1 MDMTALIGAA
11 GVAISSLAAAMAL
24 WRKLRNAK
32 AALNDN
38 VQTGLAVVAD
48 LEHTKEKL
56 KELGESRLGLARQL
70 RDSERLLTTLEESAS
85 EKIDAATVGGDFL
98 AKKLKV
104 KHHVAYRMAK
114 KPESPFQL
122 EHVPS
127 VGKRW
132 RAKAGSVQDWL
143 GR

>member
-56 KELGESRLGLARQL
+56 KRVGETYDTISEKL
-70 RDSERLLTTLEESAS
+70 RDSEKLLTTLEESAS
-85 EKIDAATVGGDFL
+85 EKIDAATVGVDFL